1 MKSVRVPA
9 AKQAAFSG
17 FSWVFRIVHI
27 SKEVSCPQLGQETG
41 ISADSEGFQVGPD
54 SDRFWTELGSEEL
67 QTEADL
73 EDAI

>member
-1 MKSVRVPA
+1 M
-9 AKQAAFSG
+9 
-17 FSWVFRIVHI
+17 VHI